1 MSFKNL
7 DNAKILYE
15 FLITEQNYQNDK
27 LSTKITPIK
36 AICLFN
42 QYIHYKDFEKITKN
56 DIMDYLNSLRK
67 TELDDP
73 NHKWIG
79 TYNARQMTINK
90 FFKGLYNQY
99 QNNESDQKKWIAPL
113 YM

>member
-42 QYIHYKDFEKITKN
+42 QYIYYKDFEKITKN
-56 DIMDYLNSLRK
+56 DIMYYLNSLRK
-67 TELDDP
+67 
-73 NHKWIG
+73 
-79 TYNARQMTINK
+79 
-90 FFKGLYNQY
+90 
-99 QNNESDQKKWIAPL
+99 QN
-113 YM
+113 